1 MVAVTGTGLCWN
13 GTQAGPGTTTDAAT
27 PTGGPSEPNSSGH
40 LPIRFGYL
48 ADRLSELRQSKAERD
63 EVSLVSP
70 EA

>member
-48 ADRLSELRQSKAERD
+48 ADRLS
-63 EVSLVSP
+63 
-70 EA
+70 